1 MDYHKELIDN
11 VDKAGFVELGYH
23 SSWSWLN
30 DPKRLGFILARYKF
44 VAKMLEGKNK
54 VLEIGCADGF
64 YSRVVAQTV
73 GHLLAVDK
81 DLNFI
86 QSAITNRRDYNIE
99 FRKHDMVKGPISG
112 EYFDAFYTI
121 DVIEHIDPKE
131 EEAFLD
137 NAFYG
142 LHDDGVAVVACPSL
156 ESQVYASKFSK
167 MGHVNLK
174 TQDQLR
180 DTMKRYF
187 KNVFMFSMNDEVLHT
202 GFAGMSQYNFA
213 LCAGPT

>member
-11 VDKAGFVELGYH
+11 VDKTGFVELGYH
-23 SSWSWLN
+23 SSWSWMN

-44 VAKMLEGKNK
+44 VAKMLEGKNR

-73 GHLLAVDK
+73 DHLLAVDK
-81 DLNFI
+81 DLDFI
-86 QSAITNRRDYNIE
+86 QSAIINRRDNNIE
-99 FRKHDMVKGPISG
+99 FREHDIVKGPI
-112 EYFDAFYTI
+112 EEELNAFYAI
-121 DVIEHIDPKE
+121 DVLEHIDPKD

-137 NAFYG
+137 HAFHG
-142 LHDDGVAVVACPSL
+142 LYDEGIAIVACPSL

-180 DTMKRYF
+180 DTMERYF
-187 KNVFMFSMNDEVLHT
+187 KNVFMFGMNDETLHT